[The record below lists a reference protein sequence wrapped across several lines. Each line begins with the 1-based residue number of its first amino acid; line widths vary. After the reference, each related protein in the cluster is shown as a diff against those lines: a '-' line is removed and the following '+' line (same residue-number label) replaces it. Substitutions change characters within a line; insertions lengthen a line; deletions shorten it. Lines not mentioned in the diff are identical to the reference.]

1 MSRARLSI
9 SSQLARLAL
18 RLERSRSGLST
29 QQRTIDGV
37 DYAYL
42 EGGKGETLVLIHGI
56 GADKDNFT
64 RTARWLTAHFHVIVP
79 DLPGFGESTRL
90 PESAGYTPQQQMQ
103 RLRGF
108 VRSFTDLPVHLGGS
122 SMGGWISLEYAACHP
137 EEVASLWL
145 LAPGGVG
152 GAANSEMLE
161 LYEQTGRS
169 VLFVD
174 RAEDYG
180 QILDIVFAR
189 RPYLPKMLRQ
199 MLGERAAVDHELHQA
214 AFKAIHGSA
223 RLEDRVA
230 GLATPARIVWG
241 EQDRVLDVSGAAILH
256 GLLPNSEL
264 KLLHGVGHLPMA
276 ERPRLAASD
285 YLKFQTRLRAALSA
299 PA

>member
-1 MSRARLSI
+1 MATVAEQLRHARE
-9 SSQLARLAL
+9 AKGLAL
-18 RLERSRSGLST
+18 AEVVEVIQLKT
-29 QQRTIDGV
+29 DQVQ
-37 DYAYL
+37 AL
-42 EGGKGETLVLIHGI
+42 EGGRYEEFAAPAYV
-56 GADKDNFT
+56 
-64 RTARWLTAHFHVIVP
+64 
-79 DLPGFGESTRL
+79 
-90 PESAGYTPQQQMQ
+90 
-103 RLRGF
+103 RGF

-241 EQDRVLDVSGAAILH
+241 EQDRVLDVSGAAILQALMRCWPTDRLSVADRGLRE
-256 GLLPNSEL
+256 GLLYAQMSAD
-264 KLLHGVGHLPMA
+264 GVLEEGV
-276 ERPRLAASD
+276 
-285 YLKFQTRLRAALSA
+285 F
-299 PA
+299 